1 MTDFSAAMR
10 KAAGL
15 TRSYNLL
22 EATRVIQDALTGRRA
37 RCARHA
43 GDEASP
49 LVVGEAGSDR
59 GGRS

>member
-22 EATRVIQDALTGRRA
+22 EATRVIQDALAGRVSGA
-37 RCARHA
+37 R
-43 GDEASP
+43 GTQPTTASS
-49 LVVGEAGSDR
+49 LVVGEAGSER
-59 GGRS
+59 GGS